1 MMRKYPYLLQFLASF
16 MQVAM
21 EFLCDSCEIMMLALG
36 LFDILHVLISPYTF
50 QHFSCLL
57 T

>member
-1 MMRKYPYLLQFLASF
+1 MRKYPYLLQFLASF

-36 LFDILHVLISPYTF
+36 LFDILNVLISPYTF